1 MTSDERTFIFS
12 LIFGFFLIFAGALKR
27 KIKDDIPL
35 KETYLMLWR
44 EGVVGGFKE
53 FRKNFIPVT
62 KKIIGEI
69 RGYIKENQDA
79 IWESIKGILSSI
91 VKFFHPDSELVKLNY
106 CTIFL
111 YFSLQ
116 RTAKGYADHLSSI
129 EIYSAYLEQP
139 PHIDVSFYTKGAI
152 TEENEAEI
160 VWALKAK
167 FKEYMRIFN
176 GFDCPCFAVPNVLDN
191 YISVILYYWV
201 LPEDHPAFNTRRHQI
216 MQMRSTSRPI
226 NEADTYDRDF

>member
-1 MTSDERTFIFS
+1 M
-12 LIFGFFLIFAGALKR
+12 
-27 KIKDDIPL
+27 
-35 KETYLMLWR
+35 
-44 EGVVGGFKE
+44 
-53 FRKNFIPVT
+53 RKNFIPVT
-62 KKIIGEI
+62 KNGLGKIWGC
-69 RGYIKENQDA
+69 IKEKLPGMVERFQ
-79 IWESIKGILSSI
+79 
-91 VKFFHPDSELVKLNY
+91 KFIQPKPVKLNY

-111 YFSLQ
+111 YLSLQ
-116 RTAKGYADHLSSI
+116 RTAEDHADHLSSI

-152 TEENEAEI
+152 TEDNKAEI

-216 MQMRSTSRPI
+216 MQMRSTTRPI

>member
-62 KKIIGEI
+62 KKALDAIW
-69 RGYIKENQDA
+69 RYIKE
-79 IWESIKGILSSI
+79 KLPGM
-91 VKFFHPDSELVKLNY
+91 VKRFQKRIQPKLVKLNY

-111 YFSLQ
+111 YLSLQ

-152 TEENEAEI
+152 TEDNETEI